1 MKIYICSNEN
11 QLIGAKVSKYSI
23 MQRSKYKDD
32 DIRIILDSDF
42 MEMQNF
48 FSKPHFRNGKKT
60 SITSEDL
67 QSFTLLRFIIPEL
80 MQFSGRALV
89 IDPDIF
95 QVKDGIELLE
105 QYNKGDAS
113 IYARKGTKKG
123 SWSSSVM
130 LLSCNKLR
138 HWSLKSLINR
148 LHDDEIDYA
157 DLISLRLEEEKILP
171 LETRWNE
178 FDAIK
183 PETVLLHT
191 TEKLTQPWR
200 TGLKLNSYIPPL
212 FNFFPRAPI
221 YKIFGKDLTIGR
233 EHPEPNIV
241 NFFMSEL
248 KRCMNDGVISNQEIA
263 SAIAKGFVRKDIF
276 SIMDKLK

>member
-1 MKIYICSNEN
+1 
-11 QLIGAKVSKYSI
+11 
-23 MQRSKYKDD
+23 
-32 DIRIILDSDF
+32 
-42 MEMQNF
+42 
-48 FSKPHFRNGKKT
+48 
-60 SITSEDL
+60 
-67 QSFTLLRFIIPEL
+67 

-123 SWSSSVM
+123 SWGSSVM

-212 FNFFPRAPI
+212 FNLFPRAPI